1 MMDDGSINSK
11 YHVIKVE
18 KTTAPE
24 GISGKNWYI
33 YVIQKGNLTNSVMEC
48 KKTGTIESV
57 TKHANELAETLNL
70 RNVKGGRR

>member
-1 MMDDGSINSK
+1 MNDNVITTK

-24 GISGKNWYI
+24 GMLGEDWYL
-33 YVIQKGNLTNSVMEC
+33 YVIQKGNLTNSIMEC
-48 KKTGTIESV
+48 KATGTLKSV
-57 TKHANELAETLNL
+57 TAHADEVAETINL

>member
-1 MMDDGSINSK
+1 MQDDSIKSK

-24 GISGKNWYI
+24 GMLGENWYL
-33 YVIQKGNLTNSVMEC
+33 YVIQKGDLTNSIMDC
-48 KKTGTIESV
+48 KKTGTLKSV
-57 TKHANELAETLNL
+57 TAHAKDQAETLNL

>member
-1 MMDDGSINSK
+1 MRDDSINSK

-24 GISGKNWYI
+24 GILGKNWYL
-33 YVIQKGNLTNSVMEC
+33 YVIQKGSLTNTIMDC
-48 KKTGTIESV
+48 KKTGTLESV
-57 TKHANELAETLNL
+57 TKHAEELAETLNL

>member
-1 MMDDGSINSK
+1 MHDDSIKSK

-24 GISGKNWYI
+24 GVLGKNWYL
-33 YVIQKGNLTNSVMEC
+33 YVIQKGNLTNTIMDC
-48 KKTGTIESV
+48 KKTGTLESV
-57 TKHANELAETLNL
+57 TKHAKELAETLNL